1 MTETFINPKYL
12 MDTLPQKM
20 RMASA
25 RGEAVSLALGIVVL
39 LSIVV
44 TVAVVGIVA
53 AGTART
59 LSVPALDAAEGSDA
73 PGFIEVAV
81 DGTPMGDHIEILH
94 AFRDI
99 VLLSNPVGRFF
110 TETYTLTSPPL
121 AAVLG
126 ERESL
131 CIATRLLL
139 ILPLVYLSELFL
151 NKPVF
156 AAFIV
161 LMLLV
166 LIIGRHHAKVL
177 LKGFLYGA
185 LVVAAFTVAIFT
197 LSALGYELP
206 VCATIAAYLLPLLI
220 PAAVI
225 TCLIVWTRS
234 ISVSEER
241 RLPYYF

>member
-1 MTETFINPKYL
+1 
-12 MDTLPQKM
+12 M

-44 TVAVVGIVA
+44 TVTAVGVVA
-53 AGTART
+53 GGTART
-59 LSVPALDAAEGSDA
+59 LSVPAFDAPDGSGA

-81 DGTPMGDHIEILH
+81 DGTPMDGHIEILH
-94 AFRDI
+94 AFHDI
-99 VLLSNPVGRFF
+99 VLLSNPVGRFV
-110 TETYTLTSPPL
+110 TKTYTLTSPPL
-121 AAVLG
+121 AAVLC

-139 ILPLVYLSELFL
+139 VLPLAYLSAFCL
-151 NKPVF
+151 NTTAF

-166 LIIGRHHAKVL
+166 LVIGRHHAKVL
-177 LKGFLYGA
+177 LKGFLYSA
-185 LVVAAFTVAIFT
+185 LVVAAFTVTIFT

-206 VCATIAAYLLPLLI
+206 ICATIAAYLLPLLI

-225 TCLIVWTRS
+225 TCLIVWTRA
-234 ISVSEER
+234 ISMSDGR